1 MPFPLPVNC
10 IYEADRI
17 ILSNY
22 LLPMRNSLI
31 EKSIKINAS
40 LNKVWRVFTE
50 PAVTRKMGGEYVTDW
65 KKGSSF
71 GWKGLDGNMY
81 TNGTILRIENERLIE
96 HNLFSSAG
104 EKTIISVITYTFK
117 ESDALTILHAREDL
131 SAELTDNEYQQA
143 SEGWD
148 IALDAV
154 KRTAENL

>member
-1 MPFPLPVNC
+1 
-10 IYEADRI
+10 
-17 ILSNY
+17 
-22 LLPMRNSLI
+22 MRNSLI
-31 EKSIKINAS
+31 EKSIKINVS

-65 KKGSSF
+65 KEGSSF

-81 TNGTILRIENERLIE
+81 TNGTILRIENEQLIA

-104 EKTIISVITYTFK
+104 EKTVSSVITYTFK
-117 ESDALTILHAREDL
+117 ESDGFMILDAREDL
-131 SAELTDNEYQQA
+131 SAELTDTEYQQA